1 MNPRNTNPL
10 LADFR
15 KFLYFIWKHLG
26 LPDPTPVQYDIAGWL
41 QHGPKRQ
48 IIEAFRGVGKS
59 WVTSAYAIWRLLLDP
74 EEKIMVVSAS
84 KNRADDF
91 STFTLR
97 LIREVPILQHL
108 KPDSTKGHRESKISF
123 DVGPSKAS
131 HSPSV
136 KSVGIFGQLAGSRAT
151 HIIADDIEVP
161 NNSATE
167 DLREKL
173 IKAVEEFE
181 AILVPEGTPRI
192 TYLGTPQTE
201 ESIYNKLADKGY
213 TQRIWPA
220 RFPTIEDCHNK
231 YKGRIAPFL
240 MKQID
245 AGQGTLGHPTDP
257 QRFNQIELMEREASY
272 GRTGFALQFM
282 LDTEPS
288 DAERY
293 PLRLSDLIV
302 MPLDVEKAPFT
313 VQYGSSPD
321 LQIKTLQNVGFDG
334 DRFYRPMFYDREKW
348 SDYEGIVMVI
358 DPSGR
363 GKDQTS
369 YCVSAQL
376 HGKIFILAAG
386 GFTGG
391 YDKDTLKKLALIGKH
406 CRVRRVVP
414 ESNFGDGMFTEIIKP
429 VFEEIYPVAIEELR
443 VPNTQKEVRIID
455 TLEPVLNQHRLVID
469 EGVVKKDIKQCV
481 EVDRAHSLLH
491 QLTRITKDRGA
502 LKHDDRIDALHLAV
516 WYWTKAMARD
526 QEKAAKKSTDKW
538 LDKEL
543 ELHMKYLVAG
553 KPAVNKRD
561 MRTRRKVLRTV
572 KNEVIRKRRNH

>member
-1 MNPRNTNPL
+1 LDPRNTNPL
-10 LADFR
+10 LSDFR
-15 KFLYFIWKHLG
+15 KFLYFIWKHLQ
-26 LPDPTPVQYDIAGWL
+26 LPDPTPLQYDIAHWL

-59 WVTSAYAIWRLLLDP
+59 WVTSTYAIWRLLRDP
-74 EEKIMVVSAS
+74 DEKIMVVSAS

-97 LIREVPILQHL
+97 LIREVPILNHL
-108 KPDSTKGHRESKISF
+108 RPDPTKGHRESKISF
-123 DVGPSKAS
+123 DVGPSRAS

-173 IKAVEEFE
+173 LKAVEEFE
-181 AILVPEGTPRI
+181 AILVPEGTPRV

-201 ESIYNKLADKGY
+201 ESVYNKLAEKGY
-213 TQRIWPA
+213 TLRIWPA
-220 RFPTIEDCHNK
+220 RFPTVEACAEK
-231 YKGRIAPFL
+231 YSGRIAPYL
-240 MKQID
+240 TKLIET
-245 AGQGTLGHPTDP
+245 GKGPLGHPTDP
-257 QRFNQIELMEREASY
+257 QRFNQIELSEREASY

-282 LDTEPS
+282 LDTAPS
-288 DAERY
+288 DAEKY

-302 MPLDVEKAPFT
+302 MPCDVERAPFT

-321 LQIKTLQNVGFDG
+321 LQIKHLQNVGFDG
-334 DRFYRPMFYDREKW
+334 DRLYRPMFYDREKW
-348 SDYEGIVMVI
+348 SDYEGVVMVI

-363 GKDQTS
+363 GKDETA
-369 YCVSAQL
+369 YCVAAQL

-386 GFTGG
+386 GLSGG
-391 YDKDTLKKLALIGKH
+391 YSRETIQKLALIAKH
-406 CRVRRVVP
+406 CKVRRVIS

-429 VFEEIYPVAIEELR
+429 IFEEEYPVAIEEIR

-455 TLEPVLNQHRLVID
+455 TLEPVMNQHRLIID
-469 EGVVKKDIKQCV
+469 ESVAKADIKHCV
-481 EVDRAHSLLH
+481 EVDRNHSLLN
-491 QLTRITKDRGA
+491 QLTRITKARGA
-502 LKHDDRIDALHLAV
+502 LKHDDRIDVLHLAV
-516 WYWTKAMARD
+516 WYWTKSMARNT
-526 QEKAAKKSTDKW
+526 EKAADQATERL

-543 ELHMKYLVAG
+543 ALHMKYLVNG
-553 KPAVNKRD
+553 RPQPNGND
-561 MRTRRKVLRTV
+561 MRVRRRVVRNVSGVVSPSRRK
-572 KNEVIRKRRNH
+572 H